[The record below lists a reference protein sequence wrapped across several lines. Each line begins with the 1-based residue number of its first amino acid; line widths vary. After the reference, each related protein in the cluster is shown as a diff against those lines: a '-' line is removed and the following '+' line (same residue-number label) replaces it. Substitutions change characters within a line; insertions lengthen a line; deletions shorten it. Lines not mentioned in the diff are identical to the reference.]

1 MSNHWINGSEWGMK
15 ADESML
21 TISADQLH
29 LSERLLYR
37 HLENEVKF
45 TPTTPAQQGPEWA
58 PILSWR
64 GRSGRWG
71 ISKWRISSNILNAIL
86 AIWEQN
92 SLSDNNVCLPVTS
105 RACRGP
111 LLTGRPDT
119 AMYAS
124 PIVSICIIFISFCLN
139 LSNFWDAEA
148 SLGQKFQ
155 SGPRRGQQVLS
166 TKYFLRTVQ
175 FRQKIGRGVLSQ
187 CTQHTHLLSCA
198 SLLTCNEHLC

>member
-1 MSNHWINGSEWGMK
+1 MSNHWINGSEWGIMK

-58 PILSWR
+58 PILSWK

-92 SLSDNNVCLPVTS
+92 SLSDNNVCHLSCMQGPVAD
-105 RACRGP
+105 REARY
-111 LLTGRPDT
+111 RH
-119 AMYAS
+119 
-124 PIVSICIIFISFCLN
+124 VSVPYRLN
-139 LSNFWDAEA
+139 LRNFKLQRT
-148 SLGQKFQ
+148 S
-155 SGPRRGQQVLS
+155 LS
-166 TKYFLRTVQ
+166 TKITEYLINIKQMANMV
-175 FRQKIGRGVLSQ
+175 
-187 CTQHTHLLSCA
+187 
-198 SLLTCNEHLC
+198 